1 MKFFGLV
8 FLRIIGLLPVVAAA
22 QQPQVIGP
30 DGWISEPGPMYKT
43 KAVLRPGEF
52 PVGVS
57 AGIFGGANIAQE
69 GNLDITSPF
78 APGVT
83 ASLDTKNAI
92 GGVAGIRAAYTWAG
106 LSGFDGLPPAG
117 VDGSFRWLPSIQG
130 EFFWTGYKYKAQQ
143 NFSGV
148 NTTFTSDVNTYVLS
162 LDPIMRF
169 QVGAFRPYAGF
180 GIGGAYITADSAR
193 VDASGFGLSAGTDL
207 TGSSDCFAFAVQ
219 ALAGCE
225 YFFAQNWTVSLDYKY
240 LSLVNPEFDSDDA
253 QKSLHYSL
261 DALSQHVVTVGVNF
275 YF

>member
-1 MKFFGLV
+1 MKIRGLV
-8 FLRIIGLLPVVAAA
+8 FVGLIGLLPVLAMA
-22 QQPQVIGP
+22 QQQSGADLGFIPAGTSFRNQ
-30 DGWISEPGPMYKT
+30 
-43 KAVLRPGEF
+43 AALRPGEF

-57 AGIFGGANIAQE
+57 AGIFGGANVAQS

-117 VDGSFRWLPSIQG
+117 VDGSFRWLPSVQG

-148 NTTFTSDVNTYVLS
+148 DTTFTSDANIYVLS
-162 LDPIMRF
+162 FDPIMRC
-169 QVGAFRPYAGF
+169 QIGAFRPYAGA
-180 GIGGAYITADSAR
+180 GIGGAYLTADSAR
-193 VDASGFGLSAGTDL
+193 VDASGFGLAAGTDL

-225 YFFAQNWTVSLDYKY
+225 YFFAQNWTVSVDYKY
-240 LSLVNPEFDSDDA
+240 LSLINPEFDSDDA

-261 DALSQHVVTVGVNF
+261 DALSQHIVTVGVNF

>member
-1 MKFFGLV
+1 MRIRGLA
-8 FLRIIGLLPVVAAA
+8 FLGLIGLLPVLAMA
-22 QQPQVIGP
+22 QQQSGTDLGFIPAGTSFRNQ
-30 DGWISEPGPMYKT
+30 
-43 KAVLRPGEF
+43 AVLRPGEY
-52 PVGVS
+52 PVGTSV
-57 AGIFGGANIAQE
+57 GIFGGANIAQE

-92 GGVAGIRAAYTWAG
+92 GGVAGIRATYTWPG
-106 LSGFDGLPPAG
+106 WSFDGFPPAG
-117 VDGSFRWLPSIQG
+117 VDGSFRWLPSAQG

-148 NTTFTSDVNTYVLS
+148 DTTFTSDANIYVLS
-162 LDPIMRF
+162 FDPIMRC
-169 QVGAFRPYAGF
+169 QIGAFRPYVGA
-180 GIGGAYITADSAR
+180 GIGGAYVTADSAR
-193 VDASGFGLSAGTDL
+193 VDASGFGLAAGTDL

-225 YFFAQNWTVSLDYKY
+225 YFITERITLSLDYKF
-240 LSLVNPEFDSDDA
+240 LSLINPEFDSSDE

-261 DALSQHVVTVGVNF
+261 DALSQHIVTMGVNF